1 MKRRVIST
9 LTIIIGLVLLVYPKV
24 SEVYN
29 NYQQK
34 KIVKEWQQSLGS
46 SEEIMDNGVGS
57 ILPGSLESDKDSGDE
72 EEKNRKNE
80 KKLTEGYTKKNIK
93 GMLKIEKINL
103 NLPILSG
110 AIEEN
115 LKISVASIEHTG
127 NAGEFGN
134 YAIAGHRSRTYGRNF
149 NRLEEVEIGDIIEV
163 DKGEKI
169 YKYTVVEKLFV
180 KPEETWVLNN
190 NKNIKGITLVTCH
203 PMVDNPTHRL
213 IIKGKILD

>member
-1 MKRRVIST
+1 MKRRIIST
-9 LTIIIGLVLLVYPKV
+9 LVIIIGLILLAYPKV
-24 SEVYN
+24 SEFYN

-34 KIVKEWQQSLGS
+34 KIAKQWQQSLVI
-46 SEEIMDNGVGS
+46 SEEITDNVVGS
-57 ILPGSLESDKDSGDE
+57 ILPGNLVMDEDSGDE
-72 EEKNRKNE
+72 EEKKRENE
-80 KKLTEGYTKKNIK
+80 KKLTEEYMKKNIE

-110 AIEEN
+110 AIEGN

-127 NAGEFGN
+127 NGGEFGN

-163 DKGEKI
+163 DKGEKK

-180 KPEETWVLNN
+180 KPEETWVLNS
-190 NKNIKGITLVTCH
+190 NKDIKEITLVTCH
-203 PMVDNPTHRL
+203 PMIDNPTHRL
-213 IIKGKILD
+213 IIKGRILD

>member
-213 IIKGKILD
+213 IIKI

>member
-1 MKRRVIST
+1 VKRRVIST

>member
-190 NKNIKGITLVTCH
+190 NKNIINAGN
-203 PMVDNPTHRL
+203 MSSYGR
-213 IIKGKILD
+213 